1 MFRLN
6 KVTDT
11 AHSRLTRRNPPVFR
25 RSSPRVPVPKYGSV
39 RPVTRM
45 PKRTHTWGNYPLP
58 LAWTCVCVSPFYN
71 PTRVITPKLKGGLPG
86 PKQHS
91 RKLDQT
97 RGVMIIE
104 HNAVWLVPGEV
115 QVCGTGRA
123 AGRPRFH
130 PHFPGKK
137 TPGGAGTHRDT
148 HRTRRRTRAHGS
160 HRRTFHNHPNSPT
173 HSHTQ
178 PALFRYWGNF
188 RSRKG
193 NFRYMIHNE
202 SVVIHDI

>member
-45 PKRTHTWGNYPLP
+45 PKRAHTWGNYPLP

-97 RGVMIIE
+97 RGVMIID
-104 HNAVWLVPGEV
+104 NAVWLVPGEV

-160 HRRTFHNHPNSPT
+160 HRRTSQPSKLTNTHNPHFSGIGGIFD
-173 HSHTQ
+173 Q
-178 PALFRYWGNF
+178 E
-188 RSRKG
+188 KG
-193 NFRYMIHNE
+193 IF
-202 SVVIHDI
+202 DT